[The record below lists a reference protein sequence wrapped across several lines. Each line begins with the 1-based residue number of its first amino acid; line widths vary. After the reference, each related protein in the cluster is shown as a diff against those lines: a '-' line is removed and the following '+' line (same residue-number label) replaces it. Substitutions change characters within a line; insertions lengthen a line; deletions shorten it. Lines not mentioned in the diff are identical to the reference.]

1 MRIIIKERDE
11 NVIKNFIF
19 DIFTKF
25 SKEDVMNRKQ
35 IEEVFQVF
43 GEKG

>member
-1 MRIIIKERDE
+1 MKIMKVIFKERDE
-11 NVIKNFIF
+11 YVIKNFIF

-25 SKEDVMNRKQ
+25 SKEEVMNKKQ

-43 GEKG
+43 G